1 MIAHL
6 LVKGDIV
13 GDINSH
19 LRSKN
24 IIGKDIKHETY
35 ERGASMYVSKFICD
49 DKIDYRFVKK

>member
-19 LRSKN
+19 LISKN
-24 IIGKDIKHETY
+24 IIGKHIKHETY

>member
-19 LRSKN
+19 LISKN
-24 IIGKDIKHETY
+24 IIEKHIKHETY
-35 ERGASMYVSKFICD
+35 ERGASMYVCKFICD